1 MTAVD
6 QDGNRIVQ
14 CTCTPAQ
21 GDTASP
27 WTPDTPPP
35 IPSPSP
41 AIFIQHNSV
50 LPHLL
55 HHEDLHCFCDGILA
69 GQISRSCFWIA
80 WEERK
85 GVARQGLSHQ
95 KSEVSGC
102 WPKHGQILWKAQ
114 LHGANWDVCV

>member
-1 MTAVD
+1 MTTVD

-69 GQISRSCFWIA
+69 GQMIT
-80 WEERK
+80 
-85 GVARQGLSHQ
+85 
-95 KSEVSGC
+95 
-102 WPKHGQILWKAQ
+102 
-114 LHGANWDVCV
+114 